1 MMSAGH
7 GTRSGSGKRR
17 KVRVALMSTLHR
29 WGGAVALL
37 QVGVGSASEGDGVAE
52 LAATKAQ
59 RCSCCLHCLLVTM
72 TAMAT

>member
-1 MMSAGH
+1 
-7 GTRSGSGKRR
+7 
-17 KVRVALMSTLHR
+17 
-29 WGGAVALL
+29 LL